1 MALRDSLALFH
12 KAASGQLGADAYYAL
27 VGIAQAKVAEVKQP
41 LTTEQL
47 NARSAPQHQSDS
59 SRRQRLAELLR
70 RRETTE
76 TATGSLSP
84 NPPHGDS

>member
-1 MALRDSLALFH
+1 MRLSRHLRLFD
-12 KAASGQLGADAYYAL
+12 KAASGQLGAEAYYAL
-27 VGIAQAKVAEVKQP
+27 VGIAQAKVAAVKQP
-41 LTTEQL
+41 MTTEQL
-47 NARSAPQHQSDS
+47 NANSAPQHQNDS